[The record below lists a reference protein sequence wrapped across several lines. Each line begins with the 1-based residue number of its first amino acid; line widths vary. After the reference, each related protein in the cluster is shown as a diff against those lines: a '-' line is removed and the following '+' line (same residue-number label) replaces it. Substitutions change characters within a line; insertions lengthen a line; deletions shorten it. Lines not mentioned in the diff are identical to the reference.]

1 MPEGGRLVRDPS
13 DRIEHEQH
21 AEQTAEPGEDEI
33 EMDPAYRQEQEGA
46 EDPPE
51 DRRALP
57 ALAHDTAVRMVAADV
72 ARVSSPVRMLPI
84 ANSLGHFFGVNDP
97 CEVRARRAGQPSSAP
112 SASATFSTA
121 SPHSTGRRIACQ
133 ARLGSALGARGGQVQ
148 LDLDGG
154 WQVLQDCC

>member
-84 ANSLGHFFGVNDP
+84 ANSLGHSLVLTIPVKF
-97 CEVRARRAGQPSSAP
+97 VRGEP
-112 SASATFSTA
+112 ASLHLR
-121 SPHSTGRRIACQ
+121 PRQ
-133 ARLGSALGARGGQVQ
+133 ARLLTTG
-148 LDLDGG
+148 
-154 WQVLQDCC
+154 